1 MSECETFVNNSGCG
15 MFNKFKLDR
24 DFAEK
29 LRISSPN
36 QYNCLVTMHLSF
48 LLDLNS
54 TDEIEQAHSD
64 KKSAQK
70 KWKGFK
76 KAKTVCTTTKHS
88 PDSPILSDEIIKQ
101 LQILIDFLLR
111 QENLEQEGIFRKT
124 GSVARQ
130 GELKFLINQLKAFN
144 LDEYTA
150 HDCASVLKSLLADL
164 PEPLLTEIYYP
175 AYSQVADFCNSK
187 ENDENSRIKNSLQ
200 LLFLLLPKENQIV
213 LENVIHLLHKA
224 SKLESLNKMNADTL
238 ATLFTPHLICP
249 RKLQPEIL
257 HQTATTMTRM
267 ISYIIASGTNVFAV
281 PEPLSTDIRAYFAE
295 QKRRRTMTP
304 EKILDESISDS
315 VANTVFTFVDR
326 KKTAEALASNTTDTA
341 LAQLYAHIQS
351 MPESTKKKKLI
362 KQFNKQNGQGTPL
375 QFLSRD
381 KNPSSCRSI
390 GDSIKK
396 HIFHKSLIHK
406 TPKRGTPSATATNT
420 PLIQTLPKSRVL
432 FQSPPCIVKSQIS
445 IEIKTLDLSS
455 SYSLEGPLAIASA
468 SSVTNSNESNEVM
481 AEICKTEEII
491 VPEKVPKLLINHEV
505 LQHTYL
511 SDDEDF
517 CSSSEEEEDESS
529 LENNEIKKSKS
540 EQNLT
545 YEQDTTIKK
554 SMTLFK
560 NRLLK
565 GVSLGNLKFPFHSPA
580 STNTSAQ
587 SPTLF
592 KKSKSS
598 SLLIDI
604 EKDEEKRKLL
614 GDGFD
619 SEESDCFMES
629 KENWNVDISN
639 INYFLNNSQM
649 RDDHQHMRNSMSPIT
664 KSTQRMPKS
673 MQESIMTPRSRK
685 PVMLALFGNGDQ
697 KHFQSNFPELL
708 EEPEEEREADVQCKS
723 EELENPT
730 ESKLRSKSENDIS
743 SAINN
748 NGLPDASEMVP
759 TLASSSAPEPLTSNL
774 IMNFHFRNYLF
785 SRCSNG
791 PDDDDSFSSQPNDFD
806 SSNEYE
812 TLNESNDT
820 KIEIDEIT
828 PEKDAEMDCIL
839 NNSNMN
845 DSLLYCLDGN
855 DVSIGSETTKLSRKR
870 QLASNEDVAHVSAK
884 KVQSETQL

>member
-1 MSECETFVNNSGCG
+1 

-29 LRISSPN
+29 LRIASPN

-54 TDEIEQAHSD
+54 TDEADQAHAD

-76 KAKTVCTTTKHS
+76 KAKTVCTTTKYS
-88 PDSPILSDEIIKQ
+88 PDSPILSDQIIKQ

-111 QENLEQEGIFRKT
+111 EENLEQEGIFRKT

-130 GELKFLINQLKAFN
+130 GELKFLINQLKTFN

-213 LENVIHLLHKA
+213 LEKVIHLLHKA

-281 PEPLSTDIRAYFAE
+281 PDQLSTDIRAYFAE

-326 KKTAEALASNTTDTA
+326 KKTAEAHASNTTDTA

-351 MPESTKKKKLI
+351 LPESTKKKKLI

-375 QFLSRD
+375 QFLSRE

-396 HIFHKSLIHK
+396 HIFHKSLLNK
-406 TPKRGTPSATATNT
+406 TPKRGTPSGTSSNT

-432 FQSPPCIVKSQIS
+432 FQSPQCIVKSQIS
-445 IEIKTLDLSS
+445 IEIKTIDIETSSS
-455 SYSLEGPLAIASA
+455 SYCAEGSSTTAST
-468 SSVTNSNESNEVM
+468 SSVTNNNETNEV
-481 AEICKTEEII
+481 IVDSCKTEDII
-491 VPEKVPKLLINHEV
+491 VPDNIPKLLINHEV

-517 CSSSEEEEDESS
+517 CSSSEEEEEVESS
-529 LENNEIKKSKS
+529 LENIEIKKSKS
-540 EQNLT
+540 EHNLAH
-545 YEQDTTIKK
+545 EQDVTIMK
-554 SMTLFK
+554 SMSLFK

-580 STNTSAQ
+580 STSVQ
-587 SPTLF
+587 SPTVI

-598 SLLIDI
+598 SLLIEF

-619 SEESDCFMES
+619 SEESDCFIES

-639 INYFLNNSQM
+639 INYFHNNSQM

-697 KHFQSNFPELL
+697 KHFQSNFSELL
-708 EEPEEEREADVQCKS
+708 EEHEEEQEADQQYNA
-723 EELENPT
+723 EEIENQT

-748 NGLPDASEMVP
+748 NGLPDASVMMP
-759 TLASSSAPEPLTSNL
+759 THASSSAPESLTSA
-774 IMNFHFRNYLF
+774 FRNYLF

-820 KIEIDEIT
+820 KTEEDEIT
-828 PEKDAEMDCIL
+828 PEVDAEMDCIL

-870 QLASNEDVAHVSAK
+870 QMESKEDLDHVTAK